1 MLKINKKGGEIKGNK
16 QEMWRIGHYMM
27 KVKFKSNILAV
38 KAQEDKGV
46 ILFKIFDN
54 TCKGS

>member
-1 MLKINKKGGEIKGNK
+1 
-16 QEMWRIGHYMM
+16 MM